1 MRRGAPAFCSMWIAM
16 FVLAGLSRCWGQA
29 TTIDQNFAPLE
40 HWKGLVI
47 AGDAGGLKLLYS
59 SNPVAHIQTASR
71 EVDADAD
78 VHFWTGVKAKS
89 MKLDVLQNVSPQPGS
104 QQITFE
110 AEIRSA
116 VATPELTV
124 YITESQLWQ
133 QQNQEWRLV
142 AAQRSDPSRLQQ
154 PSERKVIYEAHAD
167 AHAEIKVALKKATAA
182 NKRVLV
188 IFGANWCY
196 DCHVLDLAFTR
207 PDIAPVLDASYV
219 VVHVDV
225 GQGEKNQDLMQQYD
239 VPMERGIPAAAVL
252 DSSGKLLVSQK
263 KGEFEKARELGPD
276 DLLAFL
282 NKWKPKA

>member
-1 MRRGAPAFCSMWIAM
+1 MRRSAPAFHLTLLVT
-16 FVLAGLSRCWGQA
+16 FVLLGFSMCWGQA
-29 TTIDQNFAPLE
+29 ASIEQTFAPLE

-47 AGDAGGLKLLYS
+47 AGDTAGLKLLYS
-59 SNPVAHIQTASR
+59 SNPVAHIKTPSR

-78 VHFWTGVKAKS
+78 AHFWTGVKARS
-89 MKLDVLQNVSPQPGS
+89 MKMDILQNVSPQPGS
-104 QQITFE
+104 QQITFQ
-110 AEIRSA
+110 AEIRSGA
-116 VATPELTV
+116 AASELTV

-133 QQNQEWRLV
+133 QQNQEWHLV

-154 PSERKVIYEAHAD
+154 PSERKNIYDGQAD
-167 AHAEIKVALKKATAA
+167 AHAEIKGALKKASAA

-207 PDIAPVLDASYV
+207 PDISPILEANYV
-219 VVHVDV
+219 IVHVDI

-252 DSSGKLLVSQK
+252 DANGKLLVSQK

-276 DLLAFL
+276 DLLGFL
-282 NKWKPKA
+282 NKWKPRA